1 MLITPQN
8 GNVLSGLA
16 LTHSDAEFTSA
27 NDSLVTALVITL
39 ICVGI
44 GQLCAPCRLPMHTA
58 QSLPLQSCASQAD
71 PPASDFLG
79 LFSGVSLKLNSMHA
93 FQVSA
98 RSHPLVSILRRV
110 FRFSLVCRFCR
121 TLSRSC

>member
-44 GQLCAPCRLPMHTA
+44 GQLCAPCCLSMHTA
-58 QSLPLQSCASQAD
+58 QSLPLQSRASQAD
-71 PPASDFLG
+71 PPHQISWGCLA
-79 LFSGVSLKLNSMHA
+79 A
-93 FQVSA
+93 
-98 RSHPLVSILRRV
+98 
-110 FRFSLVCRFCR
+110 CR
-121 TLSRSC
+121 